1 MVDNLIVG
9 SGNFKFK
16 VIQNWEKLPAGFS
29 WRETAAVIADIE
41 DNIYVFNR
49 GNHPVIIFDRFG
61 NYKSSWGENVFTR
74 PHGLTLGPDET
85 IFCADDGDHTIRK
98 CTLDGRILMTLGNV
112 GKASLY
118 QSGNPFHRPTDI
130 AFDPITDDIYVSDGY
145 GNSKVHK
152 YSADGRLLFSWGQPG
167 TDPGQFNI
175 VHNIATDKDG
185 YVYVADRE
193 NHRVQIFD
201 RNGKYETQWNNLHR
215 PCALYISKDQLVY
228 VGELGSG
235 LSVNRNM
242 PNIGPRITILNTKG
256 VKLTTLGSSGWGL
269 NPGQFIAPHGIAVDS
284 QENLYLSEVSWTNLK
299 SLGCEQNNVRSFQK
313 LERIPTQIV

>member
-9 SGNFKFK
+9 SGTFKFK
-16 VIQNWEKLPAGFS
+16 VIQNWEKLPVGFS

-61 NYKSSWGENVFTR
+61 NYKSSWGENIFTR

-118 QSGNPFHRPTDI
+118 QSGDPFHRPTDI

-145 GNSKVHK
+145 GQN
-152 YSADGRLLFSWGQPG
+152 RCP
-167 TDPGQFNI
+167 T
-175 VHNIATDKDG
+175 
-185 YVYVADRE
+185 
-193 NHRVQIFD
+193 
-201 RNGKYETQWNNLHR
+201 
-215 PCALYISKDQLVY
+215 
-228 VGELGSG
+228 GSTYG
-235 LSVNRNM
+235 
-242 PNIGPRITILNTKG
+242 
-256 VKLTTLGSSGWGL
+256 
-269 NPGQFIAPHGIAVDS
+269 FIRFGCWECHQCHGIAVLDH
-284 QENLYLSEVSWTNLK
+284 QW
-299 SLGCEQNNVRSFQK
+299 
-313 LERIPTQIV
+313 